1 MDSSP
6 EYVEL
11 QRRIPK
17 EEKKNV
23 KWYVLH
29 CRMLEGVSFEHQAD
43 GEIYTV
49 KRQYHPNIHK
59 SPLILTTKGR
69 KLLLEN
75 CLDDIEVNLSEVIK
89 AQQNK

>member
-6 EYVEL
+6 EYAEV
-11 QRRIPK
+11 QRRIPE
-17 EEKKNV
+17 EEKKTV
-23 KWYVLH
+23 RWYVLH
-29 CRMLEGVSFEHQAD
+29 ILMLDRKSFKHKLD